1 MLSENSCI
9 GDTEAAMDGREE
21 AAAGMLSENS
31 CMGTRQVALMDK
43 AAAAMLSGMPIH
55 RQTHWYSFIKACRL
69 DG

>member
-1 MLSENSCI
+1 VRTARCI

-43 AAAAMLSGMPIH
+43 AAAAMLSGNTLMPVAWGTAGAIE
-55 RQTHWYSFIKACRL
+55 INK
-69 DG
+69 